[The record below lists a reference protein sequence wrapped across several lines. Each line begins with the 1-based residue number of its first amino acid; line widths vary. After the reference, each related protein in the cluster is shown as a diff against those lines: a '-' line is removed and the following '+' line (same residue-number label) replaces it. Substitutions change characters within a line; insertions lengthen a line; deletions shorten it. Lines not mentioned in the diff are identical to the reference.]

1 MHGFRYLIAKM
12 DHHAG
17 TCLSIGEI
25 VLKKVTEAIASSKS
39 ASTVSDASSWNFFM
53 EDRERT
59 NTKLVR
65 KLGSRFSAKP
75 QNTIRVLVY

>member
-39 ASTVSDASSWNFFM
+39 ASTVSHASSWNFLM
-53 EDRERT
+53 ENSGRT
-59 NTKLVR
+59 NYILVCE
-65 KLGSRFSAKP
+65 LGSRFS
-75 QNTIRVLVY
+75 